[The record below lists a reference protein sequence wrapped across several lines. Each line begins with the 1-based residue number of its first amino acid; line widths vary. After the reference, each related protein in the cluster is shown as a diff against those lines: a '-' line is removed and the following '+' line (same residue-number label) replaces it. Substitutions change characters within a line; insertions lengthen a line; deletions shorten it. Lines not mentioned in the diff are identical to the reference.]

1 MPCLD
6 GGPIWED
13 KVRKTNFNNSKASKP
28 KPELTK
34 AAIEAILCG
43 IATKLENMGNL
54 DTIMGL
60 LNWKEIGLTE
70 EHFNKWW
77 ADHKQK
83 DAERLENLR
92 KNALAKLTAEER
104 KILGLE

>member
-6 GGPIWED
+6 GGPYWENE
-13 KVRKTNFNNSKASKP
+13 VRRPTLRKSKASKP

-34 AAIEAILCG
+34 EALEAILCG

-54 DTIMGL
+54 NTVTGL
-60 LNWKEIGLTE
+60 VDWKEVGVAE
-70 EHFNKWW
+70 ENFFKWW
-77 ADHKQK
+77 DDHKAK
-83 DAERLENLR
+83 DEIRREKIL

-104 KILGLE
+104 KVLGLE